1 MVMVMTR
8 KTGKLTAN
16 KPIGTGPDQR
26 EHGTKWKTGARG
38 VLTPDV
44 VREFA
49 SFGMSLTAIGY
60 LVGCSKQNIQQA
72 IRDDPDIQQ
81 AWCEG
86 VAQLLLK
93 AGKCISY
100 NCENNNIIAGIFT
113 AKSKYIPG
121 EQGWVE
127 EQYKQNKIDVE
138 SMPQVTIFLPDNGRD
153 SPNNVSDIVDNDA
166 FSVNDG

>member
-1 MVMVMTR
+1 MTR
-8 KTGKLTAN
+8 KAGKLTAN
-16 KPIGTGPDQR
+16 KPIGTGADER

-49 SFGMSLTAIGY
+49 GYGMSLAAIGY
-60 LVGCSKQNIQQA
+60 LVGCSKQNIHQA
-72 IRDDPDIQQ
+72 IKDDPDLQQ

-86 VAQLLLK
+86 IAQLLLK

-113 AKSKYIPG
+113 AKSKHIPG
-121 EQGWVE
+121 ERGWIE
-127 EQYKQNKIDVE
+127 EQYEDKKIDPE
-138 SMPQVTIFLPDNGRD
+138 SMQRVTIFLPENNRD
-153 SPNNVSDIVDNDA
+153 SPNNDKDIVDNGS
-166 FSVNDG
+166 FSVNNGSAN